1 MFSLIVAV
9 LTNNRLAWA
18 LSTFAS
24 FITMIF
30 SILLCFEIS
39 NSSNIS
45 YYLGNWPPPLGI
57 EYVIDKI
64 SIIPINTNT
73 KKITFSIE
81 FNLRD
86 SGDLVFEE
94 KLLNNQTKT
103 TKINNIIKI
112 LNIY

>member
-1 MFSLIVAV
+1 MRLKDLCTLIY
-9 LTNNRLAWA
+9 NIPNKGK
-18 LSTFAS
+18 TFWTKAS
-24 FITMIF
+24 G
-30 SILLCFEIS
+30 LKP
-39 NSSNIS
+39 N
-45 YYLGNWPPPLGI
+45 LG
-57 EYVIDKI
+57 KI

-73 KKITFSIE
+73 KKITFSIV
-81 FNLRD
+81 FNLSD